1 MEIYKG
7 LINKTN
13 MYILRTQRKNI
24 DKVNLLSIKSK
35 KILFV
40 GKYLLILSYTS
51 YVYVLYY

>member
-40 GKYLLILSYTS
+40 GKYLLILMYTS

>member
-1 MEIYKG
+1 
-7 LINKTN
+7 